1 MREMA
6 RFGYALSGHLTQST
20 TSEVYA
26 ATETATGRRV
36 AIKLSRAD
44 VTQAADA
51 AARMQTERNVGRGLR
66 HPHLVAI
73 LDGGVLESGQ
83 AWLAR
88 ELLAGEHL
96 GEVLA
101 RESALSVPR
110 AVHIM
115 RQVCEALDVLHR
127 RGAVHRGV
135 KPESIFLTEH
145 GPQDHVKLLDL
156 GVLAVGD
163 DDPGRAHPSTGVF
176 ELGAPLY
183 LAPELPRGEQADART
198 DLYAVGGIL
207 YHVLAG
213 RPPFVGADLT
223 DVVAMHLHDQ
233 PDRLDALVSDL
244 PNALVTVVHRCLEK
258 ARDQR
263 PASARELMITL
274 DQVATDQTRAFARD
288 VPSRRGALPGVP
300 TTGRLGDWLLFGE
313 SLERLMG
320 GYWPESTPP
329 AVEAAVSS
337 VRKAMSALSKTQR
350 AAMER
355 REAADVA
362 ARQRLR
368 ARERFRHQLERMEE
382 SAQRASAKH
391 RRAITT
397 LDEHTSAV
405 ARLDRN
411 YARGLAALAAAV
423 GPSADQTSLPVLQ
436 HHLARV
442 EAALDDRIA
451 QAESVAA
458 TRKIERAATHVM
470 SEFEAKK
477 TAIRRDL
484 AELAL
489 AEQEDGFVNE
499 HMAAI
504 AAEAFDCAALDY
516 QRAALKLLVHFIAH
530 A

>member
-1 MREMA
+1 MA
-6 RFGYALSGHLTQST
+6 LCGYALSRHLTQST
-20 TSEVYA
+20 TSEIYA
-26 ATETATGRRV
+26 ATEMETGRRV

-44 VTQAADA
+44 LTEAADA

-73 LDGGVLESGQ
+73 FDGGVLESGQ

-127 RGAVHRGV
+127 RGAVHRGI
-135 KPESIFLTEH
+135 KPENIFLTEH

-163 DDPGRAHPSTGVF
+163 DDPGRAHASTGVF

-198 DLYAVGGIL
+198 DLYAVGGVL

-223 DVVAMHLHDQ
+223 DVVAMHLHDE
-233 PDRLDALVSDL
+233 PDRLDALVTGL
-244 PNALVTVVHRCLEK
+244 PDPLVALVHRCLEK
-258 ARDQR
+258 TREQR
-263 PASARELMITL
+263 PTSAREVMITL
-274 DQVATDQTRAFARD
+274 DQVATDQARAFTRD
-288 VPSRRGALPGVP
+288 VPFQRGTLPGVP

-313 SLERLMG
+313 SLAQLVT

-329 AVEAAVSS
+329 PVEAAMYA
-337 VRKAMSALSKTQR
+337 VREAMSALSTAQR
-350 AAMER
+350 TTMGR

-368 ARERFRHQLERMEE
+368 ARERYRRQLEHLET
-382 SAQRASAKH
+382 SAQRARPKH

-411 YARGLAALAAAV
+411 YARGLAAFAAAV
-423 GPSADQTSLPVLQ
+423 GPSADQTSLAVLQ

-442 EAALDDRIA
+442 EAALDERAA

-477 TAIRRDL
+477 TALRRDL

-516 QRAALKLLVHFIAH
+516 QRAALRLLVHFTAH